1 MVIIEQTSLLSSYIC
16 GCMCMHACKC
26 GDESCLN
33 EVGCSDISHVYV
45 HSYYLLLLLLLLLY
59 YYYLIIILLYY
70 LLFYSYD
77 DDAAYNNNN
86 NNNTW

>member
-1 MVIIEQTSLLSSYIC
+1 MFIIEQTSLLSSYIC

-33 EVGCSDISHVYV
+33 EVGCSDISHVCAFLLFIIIII
-45 HSYYLLLLLLLLLY
+45 YYYYY
-59 YYYLIIILLYY
+59 YYYLLFFFLFRCIIIII
-70 LLFYSYD
+70 YSYD

-86 NNNTW
+86 TW